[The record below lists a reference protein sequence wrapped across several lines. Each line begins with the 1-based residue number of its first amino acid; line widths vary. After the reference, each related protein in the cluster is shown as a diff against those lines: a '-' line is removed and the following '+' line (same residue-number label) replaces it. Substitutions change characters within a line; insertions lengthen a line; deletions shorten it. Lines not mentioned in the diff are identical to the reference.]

1 MTFLC
6 AGLSMNRRVH
16 IAVGGLI
23 VAAALIFMIVRL
35 LEGQDYLA
43 ESSVLVFVIVAGG
56 VLLTYGAW
64 KKDE

>member
-1 MTFLC
+1 MCWTLHEP
-6 AGLSMNRRVH
+6 AGAYRSW
-16 IAVGGLI
+16 GLV
-23 VAAALIFMIVRL
+23 VAAVLIFMIVRL
-35 LEGQDYLA
+35 LEGRGYLA